1 MKRLTEGDKES
12 YDTIVAALK
21 KRFEPECRKEVYM
34 AEFQRRK
41 KQRTEDWASFGEDLR
56 TLVEKAYPSL
66 QTEAQELLALN
77 HFLSEITDPQLAF
90 GVRQR
95 TPATLD
101 AAVAATLEL
110 ESYLHKPGLTIASLD
125 DTPDGGDVI
134 AAASKPSSA
143 SIETSLQ
150 KLLERMDK
158 LEVKLGATKEYNP
171 GRGHQPSRGRDE
183 DRGRSRNKKKL
194 VCWKCKQEGHF
205 ARNCTT
211 TSADQG
217 NAKPL
222 GQ

>member
-1 MKRLTEGDKES
+1 MSRAAEGKELKAQNCS
-12 YDTIVAALK
+12 VSDTDTKVNAHTV
-21 KRFEPECRKEVYM
+21 P
-34 AEFQRRK
+34 
-41 KQRTEDWASFGEDLR
+41 
-56 TLVEKAYPSL
+56 TLVDTGTTASNFSL
-66 QTEAQELLALN
+66 R
-77 HFLSEITDPQLAF
+77 
-90 GVRQR
+90 VRVNDVIASCLVD
-95 TPATLD
+95 TGAAALD

-143 SIETSLQ
+143 SIQTSLQ